1 VSNAPKKR
9 PARPDAKAE
18 LARRPAG
25 ELKFSLSIEV
35 PDAEGGGR
43 HQIDVD
49 LMGMSLSDR
58 QLAKRALAKM
68 ESPDYAEVALVH
80 AWVSWRRD
88 HPTSSLQ
95 AWMDDVSLRD
105 ITDGIAYEPGHVV
118 WDTTPEGFDPEA

>member
-1 VSNAPKKR
+1 MSNAPKKR

-18 LARRPAG
+18 LKRRPAG

-35 PDAEGGGR
+35 PEAEGGGR

-80 AWVSWRRD
+80 AWVAWRRD

-95 AWMDDVSLRD
+95 VWMDDICLRD
-105 ITDGIAYEPGHVV
+105 ITDGLDAEPGHVQ
-118 WDTTPEGFDPEA
+118 WNTTPEGFDPNP